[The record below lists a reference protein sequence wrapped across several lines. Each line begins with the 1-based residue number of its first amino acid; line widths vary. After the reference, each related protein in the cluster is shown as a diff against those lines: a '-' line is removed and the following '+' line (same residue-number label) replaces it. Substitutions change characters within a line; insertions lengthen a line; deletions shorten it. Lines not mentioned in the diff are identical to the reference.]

1 MKILH
6 IIPSYVPGHF
16 ASGPIKPTHYLNR
29 ELARM
34 GVDVSVYTTDLDA
47 RERLNVAL
55 GKEVNVD
62 GVRVTYFKVG
72 APLSWFYSSG
82 MCRALL
88 RNTEKFDL
96 IHITSVFLSASS
108 IGAHYAKKFNK
119 PYIISPHGSFM
130 ANPMARHRFKKSLY
144 LKFLEKKNLEGAA
157 AMHFVAETEKRDYLK
172 TGLPLKRAL
181 VIPNGLDA
189 KEFDVAGIGRDEF
202 RQKLKVPA
210 GNKIILF
217 LARLHP
223 IKGLDTLIP
232 AAALVAKKDKNF
244 TLVLAGYDEG
254 GYKKNIQ
261 EQISKFQLE
270 GNVIFAGPISGR
282 EKIAA
287 LLGSDV
293 FILPSYSE
301 ACSMALLEAMHFGL
315 PSVITEGVGF
325 SEEIARAGAG
335 LRVRKE
341 EEDIAGA
348 LLKLLSDDALRA
360 EMGKRARLMADAEFS
375 VESVAKKFVEAYN
388 SIING

>member
-29 ELARM
+29 ELVRM
-34 GVDVSVYTTDLDA
+34 GVSVSVYTTDMDGD
-47 RERLNVAL
+47 RRLNVPL
-55 GKEVNVD
+55 GKEVDVD
-62 GVRVTYFKVG
+62 GVRVTYFRADG
-72 APLSWFYSSG
+72 PLSWFYSSG
-82 MCRALL
+82 MRRAIFE
-88 RNTEKFDL
+88 NAEKFDL
-96 IHITSVFLSASS
+96 IHITSVFLSASAL
-108 IGAHYAKKFNK
+108 GAHYAKKFKK

-130 ANPMARHRFKKSLY
+130 ADPMARHRVKKFIYIKL
-144 LKFLEKKNLEGAA
+144 LEEKNLKGAA
-157 AMHFVAETEKRDYLK
+157 AMHFVAEAEKRDYLRG
-172 TGLPLKRAL
+172 GLPLRRAL

-189 KEFDVAGIGRDEF
+189 KEFNTTGIGPAEF
-202 RQKLKVPA
+202 RQELKIPA

-232 AAALVAKKDKNF
+232 AAALTAKKYKDF

-254 GYKKNIQ
+254 GYKKNVQ
-261 EQISKFQLE
+261 ELISKFQLE

-282 EKIAA
+282 EKTAA
-287 LLGSDV
+287 LLGSDI

-315 PSVITEGVGF
+315 PAIMTEGVGF

-335 LRVRKE
+335 LRVRKA
-341 EEDIAGA
+341 EEDVAEA
-348 LLKLLSDDALRA
+348 LLKLLSDDVSRI
-360 EMGKRARLMADAEFS
+360 EIGEKARLMADAEFS
-375 VESVAKKFVEAYN
+375 MGSVAKKFIEAYN
-388 SIING
+388 SIIDG

>member
-1 MKILH
+1 M
-6 IIPSYVPGHF
+6 
-16 ASGPIKPTHYLNR
+16 
-29 ELARM
+29 
-34 GVDVSVYTTDLDA
+34 
-47 RERLNVAL
+47 
-55 GKEVNVD
+55 
-62 GVRVTYFKVG
+62 
-72 APLSWFYSSG
+72 
-82 MCRALL
+82 
-88 RNTEKFDL
+88 
-96 IHITSVFLSASS
+96 
-108 IGAHYAKKFNK
+108 
-119 PYIISPHGSFM
+119 
-130 ANPMARHRFKKSLY
+130 
-144 LKFLEKKNLEGAA
+144 
-157 AMHFVAETEKRDYLK
+157 
-172 TGLPLKRAL
+172 
-181 VIPNGLDA
+181 
-189 KEFDVAGIGRDEF
+189 
-202 RQKLKVPA
+202 
-210 GNKIILF
+210 
-217 LARLHP
+217 
-223 IKGLDTLIP
+223 
-232 AAALVAKKDKNF
+232 AKKDKNF

-325 SEEIARAGAG
+325 SEEIVRAGAG